1 MTIAPYIPQW
11 LQNRLHKPA
20 PQKLKTVAKKDR
32 QVLQVLPKPQGSPTL
47 WEDDAGEGRF
57 RIYWRM

>member
-1 MTIAPYIPQW
+1 MTIAPYTPQW

-32 QVLQVLPKPQGSPTL
+32 QVLPMLPKPKRPPTP
-47 WEDDAGEGRF
+47 WQDDAGEARF

>member
-1 MTIAPYIPQW
+1 MTFAPYIPRW
-11 LQNRLHKPA
+11 LRNRLHKPA

-32 QVLQVLPKPQGSPTL
+32 QVLPVLLKPKGPPTL
-47 WEDDAGEGRF
+47 WQDDAGEARF

>member
-1 MTIAPYIPQW
+1 MTLVQCIPQW

-32 QVLQVLPKPQGSPTL
+32 QVLPVLPKPKGPPTL
-47 WEDDAGEGRF
+47 WEDDAGEARF

>member
-32 QVLQVLPKPQGSPTL
+32 QVLPKLPQAKSPPSL
-47 WEDDAGEGRF
+47 WQEDEIAARF